1 MDTATLQ
8 IWHPQIRDSTIA
20 LKKKI
25 LLCCYPRG
33 VAPVLYIRK
42 LLLDMTNVNFM
53 QEEAHSRSSII
64 DTKRVSRHNTCTLV
78 APEHKPGRETSSRR
92 KCTIAT
98 TTASKASHYSNP
110 DHAIRLGRRPT
121 AHHYHY

>member
-64 DTKRVSRHNTCTLV
+64 HAKRGSRHNTCTLV
-78 APEHKPGRETSSRR
+78 APEQEGRQV
-92 KCTIAT
+92 
-98 TTASKASHYSNP
+98 
-110 DHAIRLGRRPT
+110 HAESARLRQPQPARLRIIPT
-121 AHHYHY
+121 QITPSG